1 MNVQPEKV
9 EFLGNMKLSGQVKF
23 SSDSASA
30 PDVWVFKP
38 NDRNVCFECGYPEFK
53 EVRNRLMKEW
63 FPNGFECFQKY
74 VKEGDIMEYFVIFFD
89 AEEGGARNNCV
100 ELAKICGVPP
110 TGNFVVM
117 RKKWVDGEEKTID
130 MGFLPRDKGNQE
142 GLSNFIK
149 FCEGKLSLEACLPQ
163 PRGHQKIDGFSK
175 DSLEGNNNKKS
186 LNNMSSSKELVDKLS
201 KHSLEELSSKLDELS
216 QEECGDLLNSV
227 KYLIADS
234 KKCVPECVPRKMM
247 GTSWWKCLG
256 YNSACGCAEMARLY
270 EPNEIKVEKAPA
282 PKSFLNVKMDI
293 SIVCCRNVVGVFP
306 DKYVNDSAPKAVRE
320 LYMNYW
326 MEFCKEQGVDAKG
339 GTMMIFGSP
348 EHMLEMYPNGLKNVV
363 IAPLYSEERK
373 HIGDED
379 CPKFSVTCGHM
390 SVDSE
395 FSKSEGLSKSG
406 LSSKELRDMAVGMAK
421 LDMEEK
427 WVEFSKHRLRDVPMS
442 FADSDSPAVPREKQC
457 VFCGCDWGEY
467 GNNAEP
473 VSEGKCCDDCNRN
486 IILNFRRSDKKKCD
500 RRCPVG
506 ECDCKEKNAEAERNN
521 KIVDIIGEQVLSACV
536 KISGIISLDVGMP
549 QDYINKRI
557 PASEV
562 KIVAD
567 AVKADGWVK
576 KSLDW
581 CLAKG
586 KVTIAEAVQGLDSFI
601 IGLGYRS
608 EVKQVY
614 LRIAEKYKAE
624 DAENAR
630 LQAIA
635 EAELLKVIAEAKP
648 EKKEKPKTAKQL
660 EAEAT
665 RLANAEKKKAD
676 KAKAEFEA
684 KSAIVQEAN
693 RKKAQD
699 KQKAILKAKRAN
711 QIKLA
716 EQYQGE
722 RKF

>member
-1 MNVQPEKV
+1 MSSLADKIFQAKSSAV
-9 EFLGNMKLSGQVKF
+9 EN
-23 SSDSASA
+23 A
-30 PDVWVFKP
+30 PKVWVIKP
-38 NDRNVCFECGYPEFK
+38 EMDAVAENEMLGHPYPEF
-53 EVRNRLMKEW
+53 NRKALLAKW
-63 FPNGFECFQKY
+63 FPNNFE
-74 VKEGDIMEYFVIFFD
+74 VKQWYLKEDDIMEYFVVFFD
-89 AEEGGARNNCV
+89 AEEGGLYNEMAFQI
-100 ELAKICGVPP
+100 AKACGVSA

-117 RKKWVDGEEKTID
+117 RKKWFGEEERTID
-130 MGFLPRDKGNQE
+130 MGVSVFEFL
-142 GLSNFIK
+142 SFIQPK
-149 FCEGKLSLEACLPQ
+149 KVKLPAGFKLS
-163 PRGHQKIDGFSK
+163 
-175 DSLEGNNNKKS
+175 
-186 LNNMSSSKELVDKLS
+186 
-201 KHSLEELSSKLDELS
+201 
-216 QEECGDLLNSV
+216 
-227 KYLIADS
+227 YLIADS
-234 KKCVPECVPRKMM
+234 KKCVPECVPRRMM

-256 YNSACGCAEMARLY
+256 YNSACGCAEMARLL

-306 DKYVNDSAPKAVRE
+306 DKYVNDGAPKAVRE

-326 MEFCKEQGVDAKG
+326 MEFCKEQGVDAEG

-379 CPKFSVTCGHM
+379 GSKFCVTCGHM

-395 FSKSEGLSKSG
+395 FSKSEGLLKSG
-406 LSSKELRDMAVGMAK
+406 LSSKELRDIAIGMAK
-421 LDMEEK
+421 LDMEGK
-427 WVEFSKHRLRDVPMS
+427 WVEFSKHRLRDVPLS

-467 GNNAEP
+467 GNSAEP
-473 VSEGKCCDDCNRN
+473 VSDGICCDDCNRN
-486 IILNFRRSDKKKCD
+486 VILNFRLNEKKKCCSVMGD
-500 RRCPVG
+500 
-506 ECDCKEKNAEAERNN
+506 CDCKEKNAEAERNN
-521 KIVDIIGEQVLSACV
+521 KIVDIIGEQIISSCV
-536 KISGIISLDVGMP
+536 KISGQVCLDMGLP
-549 QDYINKRI
+549 LEYINKRI
-557 PASEV
+557 SEAEV
-562 KIVAD
+562 RLVVGGD
-567 AVKADGWVK
+567 VKADEWVK

-601 IGLGYRS
+601 LGMGYHSKARQS
-608 EVKQVY
+608 Y
-614 LRIAEKYKAE
+614 ILLAEKYKAE
-624 DAENAR
+624 DAEMAR

-635 EAELLKVIAEAKP
+635 EAELLKVIAESKP

-665 RLANAEKKKAD
+665 RQANAEKKKAD

-693 RKKAQD
+693 RKKAQE

-711 QIKLA
+711 QMKLA
-716 EQYQGE
+716 EQALANQVG
-722 RKF
+722 KSDK